1 MVDSTTS
8 KNRSAAPSAV
18 PEQSFFSPVDNCL
31 GMISNQTGGTG
42 SLQGVTIGAMT
53 LTHSPGRLSR
63 LYPNWRL
70 SSLLKGVS
78 PDQREQ
84 RQRHNGSFVSLIFQK
99 RIA

>member
-18 PEQSFFSPVDNCL
+18 PEQWFFSPVDNCS
-31 GMISNQTGGTG
+31 GNDKQSDRGTG